1 MKGRSM
7 KQFKVGIDSYSLK
20 PLGLDALGLL
30 AWAGRNGASGVQF
43 SEVPNEAGDP
53 GILREIGQ
61 EALARGLYLEWGGGQ
76 HIPFDIQSGRPINI
90 AETNR
95 KAAEEAAALGLHS
108 IRSCSGGL
116 MRWRPD
122 DPPIDH
128 YLAAM
133 AASLRTQAPMFRD
146 LGIVLAVETH
156 FEFTTAEIRRLFDM
170 CDAEPGD
177 FLGVCLD
184 TMNLLTLLEDPVSAT
199 RRVLP
204 WVVTTHI
211 KDGGILAPGEDFR
224 TFTTETG
231 AGIVDFA
238 RIFEDL
244 SSLEQEITLS
254 IEDHGGD
261 FAIPWGDP
269 AFRAKF
275 PDLDPAELEHLRCLA
290 RQTEKLMDSGSLAV
304 LDRMEW
310 PSVCEERVRRDIAAV
325 RSMVESS
332 IR

>member
-1 MKGRSM
+1 M

-30 AWAGRNGASGVQF
+30 DWAGRNGAAGVQF
-43 SEVPNEAGDP
+43 SEVPDEAEDP
-53 GILREIGQ
+53 GILREIGRT
-61 EALARGLYLEWGGGQ
+61 ALARGLYLEWGGGR
-76 HIPFDIQSGRPINI
+76 HIPFDVQSGRPIDI
-90 AETNR
+90 AVINR
-95 KAAEEAAALGLHS
+95 KAAEQAAALGLRS

-122 DPPIDH
+122 DPPLGH
-128 YLAAM
+128 YLSAM
-133 AASLRTQAPMFRD
+133 AASLREQAPMFRD
-146 LGIVLAVETH
+146 LGVILAVETH
-156 FEFTTAEIRRLFDM
+156 FEFTTAEIRRLFDW

-211 KDGGILAPGEDFR
+211 KDGGILAIGEDFR
-224 TFTTETG
+224 TFTAE
-231 AGIVDFA
+231 AGGGVVDFA
-238 RIFEDL
+238 RILEDL
-244 SSLEQEITLS
+244 SSLKREIRLS

-275 PDLDPAELEHLRCLA
+275 PDLDPAELDHLRFLA
-290 RQTEKLMDSGSLAV
+290 RQTKKLMDNGSLSILARP
-304 LDRMEW
+304 DW
-310 PSVCEERVRRDIAAV
+310 PSVCEERLRRDITAI
-325 RSMVESS
+325 RSIVESPAG
-332 IR
+332 